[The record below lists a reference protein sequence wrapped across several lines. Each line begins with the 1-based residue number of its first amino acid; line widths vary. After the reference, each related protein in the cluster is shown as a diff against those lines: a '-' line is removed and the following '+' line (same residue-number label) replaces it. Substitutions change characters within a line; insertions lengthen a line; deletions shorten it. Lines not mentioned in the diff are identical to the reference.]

1 MLKVRIVPTLLWK
14 NDSLVKGT
22 SFNSWRRVGALL
34 PAVKVYNLREVDE
47 LIVLDIA
54 ATLQKRDPDFEAVAE
69 FSQECFVPLT
79 VGGGIRTVEHVRQLL
94 LAGADKVSINSA
106 GFESPDLVRRVADQ
120 FGSQCVIV
128 SIDVRTRPDGNYECY
143 SHCGT
148 QPTGED
154 PVAWAKQMEQGGAG
168 ELLLG
173 SIERDGT
180 MQGYDLELLRRVSDA
195 VSIPVIASGGAG
207 NFQHLFEA
215 MTLGKASAVAA
226 SSMFLFTQQTPLAAK
241 LSLALRGIAVRNQ
254 NTLVNTQTAEARLET
269 E

>member
-47 LIVLDIA
+47 LIVLDIT
-54 ATLQKRDPDFEAVAE
+54 ATLNKRDPDFEAVAE

-106 GFESPDLVRRVADQ
+106 SFESADLVRKVADQ
-120 FGSQCVIV
+120 FGSQCVVV
-128 SIDVRTRPDGNYECY
+128 SLDVRKGSAGHYECY

-148 QPTGED
+148 QPTGKD
-154 PVAWAKQMEQGGAG
+154 PVGWAEQMEKSGAG
-168 ELLLG
+168 ELLVG

-180 MQGYDLELLRRVSDA
+180 MQGYDLDLLRSVSDA

-207 NFQHLFEA
+207 TFEHLFDA
-215 MTLGKASAVAA
+215 ITIGRASAVAA
-226 SSMFLFTQQTPLAAK
+226 SSMFLFTQQTPLGAK
-241 LSLALRGIAVRNQ
+241 LSLALKGIPVRNQ
-254 NTLVNTQTAEARLET
+254 HTLVKT
-269 E
+269 